1 MLQKMFPAFGTVNS
15 ILVAE
20 HDDVSVLDQIKNRML
35 QLHKRFSF
43 FDPESEIGQINRQ
56 AGIQPVAVSGD
67 TFFLLSR
74 ALEYAQETQGTFD
87 VMAGPLSKLWK
98 KAIRSGVLPSDAEIE
113 RCRSLCTVRNLVLD
127 AAHGTAFLREK
138 GMKLDLGGLA
148 KGYAAD
154 TACAMLRAKNIQNAR
169 INFGGTVVVLGK
181 PQKVGIQNPFEKTGR
196 AMADLVLQDK
206 AVVTSGVYEQ
216 CSFSQGKRVHH
227 IIDPRTGKPSDAG
240 LLSVSLIGE
249 EAVTLDALATAI
261 CCLGMVAG
269 ADLVRKHGIS
279 AVFVTES
286 GSVQIT
292 PELQEK
298 ICLAGE
304 RKTDAGRAVL

>member
-56 AGIQPVAVSGD
+56 AGIQPVAVSDD

-87 VMAGPLSKLWK
+87 VTAGPLSKLWK

-169 INFGGTVVVLGK
+169 INFGGTVVVLGE
-181 PQKVGIQNPFEKTGR
+181 PQKVGIQNPLRKQAVRWLTLYCKTKQWLPAVSMSSVLFLRESGYTISSTHGR
-196 AMADLVLQDK
+196 ANLPMQD
-206 AVVTSGVYEQ
+206 
-216 CSFSQGKRVHH
+216 
-227 IIDPRTGKPSDAG
+227 
-240 LLSVSLIGE
+240 
-249 EAVTLDALATAI
+249 
-261 CCLGMVAG
+261 CC
-269 ADLVRKHGIS
+269 RCH
-279 AVFVTES
+279 
-286 GSVQIT
+286 
-292 PELQEK
+292 
-298 ICLAGE
+298 
-304 RKTDAGRAVL
+304 